1 MARLR
6 IINEAFKQL
15 KQEDPDTAITL
26 CALRR
31 IVKTGGI
38 STIQIGRKSLIDY
51 DRLLQYLET
60 SNQHQDL
67 GVADPVGVIRRIP

>member
-6 IINEAFKQL
+6 IIQEAFRQL

-31 IVKTGGI
+31 IVKTDDI
-38 STIQIGRKSLIDY
+38 PAVRVGRKSLIDY
-51 DRLLQYLET
+51 DLLLEYLHNGSTRLT
-60 SNQHQDL
+60 SS
-67 GVADPVGVIRRIP
+67 VIEEYGQIRKIS